1 MRWKVCAQIKRGTMM
16 VSGIS
21 VWMRECLRDCAALFD
36 DIIWQDSQHYRSWR
50 ESGHD
55 SSCVSSSRLCVRH
68 RGNFLQRLLHRF
80 LFLFF
85 SGSRVWFM
93 SHLYF
98 RGGGRLKTISG
109 KTGGIVPYYD
119 TRGTRAGKN
128 HFKSTLFF
136 KQTWKTE
143 VDWMSHLFINIKK
156 RINYIFFQKLKLTLH
171 IVLLNI
177 NKCMFIPK

>member
-1 MRWKVCAQIKRGTMM
+1 MTSFGRILSTIGADGNLDMIHLVLARADCVYDIG
-16 VSGIS
+16 GIS
-21 VWMRECLRDCAALFD
+21 F
-36 DIIWQDSQHYRSWR
+36 
-50 ESGHD
+50 SGFCTV
-55 SSCVSSSRLCVRH
+55 SC
-68 RGNFLQRLLHRF
+68 
-80 LFLFF
+80 FF
-85 SGSRVWFM
+85 SSLDHESDLCHTFI
-93 SHLYF
+93 S
-98 RGGGRLKTISG
+98 GGGRLKTISG